1 MQSERHTTT
10 GTTGHH
16 PQVEFPDHKG
26 EARSISGAVT
36 RISSAKIHKTRK
48 IINQDSGIGS
58 VRNNHMKNEDVTN
71 LDSGK
76 SLSII
81 KRPSR

>member
-10 GTTGHH
+10 GTTSHH
-16 PQVEFPDHKG
+16 PQVEFPGHKR
-26 EARSISGAVT
+26 EAHSISGAVT
-36 RISSAKIHKTRK
+36 RISSAKIHKTKR
-48 IINQDSGIGS
+48 ITNQDSGMGS
-58 VRNNHMKNEDVTN
+58 VRNIHVKNEDVTN

-76 SLSII
+76 SLSFI